1 MSGLRHHSETE
12 RGPNRDGAAPP
23 RRSLAIA
30 SGWLAAALCVGAI
43 LTLGSP
49 IFSYVRTGAIIEPI
63 LRAIVPDASANAIAG
78 WHVSIRWSA
87 HFLEYAG
94 LFLALSLGPM
104 RGRPLLAFGACLALA
119 SLDEGL
125 QLMTISRSGKISDV
139 ALDASGPA
147 AMLGLALPYWE
158 GCAWRR
164 RILPRKSAQE

>member
-1 MSGLRHHSETE
+1 MSGLSHHRETE
-12 RGPNRDGAAPP
+12 RGPSRFGAAPA
-23 RRSLAIA
+23 RRWRAIA
-30 SGWLAAALCVGAI
+30 PGWLAAGLCVGAI

-49 IFSYVRTGAIIEPI
+49 LFSYVRTGAIIEPI
-63 LRAIVPDASANAIAG
+63 LRAIGPDTSAGAIAG
-78 WHVSIRWSA
+78 WHVLIRWSA
-87 HFLEYAG
+87 HFLEYAA

-125 QLMTISRSGKISDV
+125 QFMTISRSGKISDV

-164 RILPRKSAQE
+164 KLPGQAARD